1 MDQIE
6 RIQITEVCEEFDM
19 FGFPKNSNMI
29 ALKIKEFFSKTNS
42 YVHIKKILIYTCKNK
57 DNKYSV
63 YAFLDVYW
71 QDNDQAKNLQQI
83 LQNKNK
89 EVKIQVIDKVI
100 WYIKLVSKDI
110 NLYQHKHS
118 SMTTYYYKNI

>member
-42 YVHIKKILIYTCKNK
+42 YVHIKVLHFSCFRFIFTIVMFIC
-57 DNKYSV
+57 
-63 YAFLDVYW
+63 
-71 QDNDQAKNLQQI
+71 
-83 LQNKNK
+83 
-89 EVKIQVIDKVI
+89 
-100 WYIKLVSKDI
+100 
-110 NLYQHKHS
+110 
-118 SMTTYYYKNI
+118 